1 MIFLLKNLSSTLTNY
16 IFFRIIVSKI
26 NKIKMS
32 LANNQQGKKK
42 KLRRNKQK
50 NFKKID
56 VSAEEKALA
65 DAGQKPEKKM
75 SEMFMPEEKAL
86 TKFERARSKVSHVD
100 EILSHKPAADLRK
113 ARVVNKRTDLRK
125 VIKNMHTKKPKPA
138 AVLKKGSQKA
148 GAFYDL
154 WSSSGPADGRDKSD
168 HVADKLFKRSE
179 IAKQTLKVNGQHKKP
194 KHMYKKPNAVCQN
207 SVVAPHAG
215 SSYNPDMEEHTN
227 LLEME
232 AMKEIEKLEKEE
244 KLKRVTEIDPSRYVT
259 VAEREKEDRE
269 GLNLSDS
276 EEEEPEDQEEES
288 SELPVLSNVTV
299 PKTRQKRRREKMQK
313 DLLREQN
320 DAKAK
325 RMRDNEVFRTKT
337 LIKQIKKDKAINE
350 KRSEAKRAM
359 KKLKMPQL
367 SYMKFEEPDQ
377 DLLLKDE
384 LPESLRQLKPEGDLL
399 TDQYKSFQRRAIV
412 EARKKFRP
420 KKRTGGK
427 VKFQEKRDFREIT
440 L

>member
-1 MIFLLKNLSSTLTNY
+1 
-16 IFFRIIVSKI
+16 
-26 NKIKMS
+26 MS
-32 LANNQQGKKK
+32 LANKNQGKKK
-42 KLRRNKQK
+42 KMQRNKAK

-56 VSAEEKALA
+56 VSAEEKALM

-75 SEMFMPEEKAL
+75 SDIFAPEEKTL
-86 TKFERARSKVSHVD
+86 TKFEKARMKMSQADK
-100 EILSHKPAADLRK
+100 ILAHKPAADLRK
-113 ARVVNKRTDLRK
+113 TRVVNKRTDLRK
-125 VIKNMHTKKPKPA
+125 VIKNMHTKKTKPSP
-138 AVLKKGSQKA
+138 VLKKGSAKA
-148 GAFYDL
+148 GAFYNL
-154 WSSSGPADGRDKSD
+154 WSSSTVEDGRDKSD

-194 KHMYKKPNAVCQN
+194 KHMYKKPKAVCQN

-215 SSYNPDMEEHTN
+215 SSYNPDMEQHTE

-232 AMKEIEKLEKEE
+232 AMKEIEKLEKEV
-244 KLKRVTEIDPSRYVT
+244 KLRRATEIDPSRYVT

-269 GLNLSDS
+269 GLNLSES
-276 EEEEPEDQEEES
+276 EEEEEAVNQEEEEG

-299 PKTRQKRRREKMQK
+299 PKTRQKRRREKMQR
-313 DLLREQN
+313 DLQREQN

-337 LIKQIKKDKAINE
+337 LIKEIKEDKAVSE
-350 KRSEAKRAM
+350 MRTEAKRAM
-359 KKLKMPQL
+359 KKEKMPQL

-377 DLLLKDE
+377 DILLKDE